1 MDDELLQEFLAESW
15 EMMSRLDNEIVLL
28 EKDPSSEELIASIF
42 RAIHTVKGTCGF
54 IGLEKIGKVSH
65 STENVLGKMRDR
77 ELEITPSS
85 ISLVLEGID
94 RVKELMEGL
103 EATGSEPE
111 IDSSDLIK
119 RLDELANS
127 GSSVE
132 EVDVDDL
139 DARIEAARLAAM
151 EERKA
156 QELAE
161 AQSAQ
166 AEVEETEPAPEEPA
180 TVTEEIKVEAPV
192 EAAPVSAPAPQ
203 QATAAPAP
211 KSASKEPAAEKDSSA
226 SHVADLSIRVNV
238 QVLDTLMNLVGELVL
253 TRNQLI
259 QLSRLD
265 EESRYAAPITHLNR
279 VTTDLQEGVMKT
291 RMQPIGNAWSKLP
304 RLVRDLTQVTGH
316 LIELEMNGADTELD
330 RTVLEAIRDPLT
342 HMVRNSADHGIE
354 PPEVRKAAGKKEAGM
369 LRLDA
374 FHEGGHV
381 IIQIQ
386 DDGAGIN
393 SEKVLAKAINNG
405 LVTEQEAENMRQS
418 EILNLIF
425 KPGLSTSEKV
435 SSVSGRGVGM
445 DVVKTQ
451 IEQIGGTV
459 ELHSEVGKGTTVR
472 IKIPLTLAIVSA
484 LIVESGG
491 ESFAI
496 PQLGVVELVR
506 VAAEEQN
513 RIERIHDNEVF
524 RLRDKLL
531 PLIHL
536 NDILDLENTAEEEC
550 DVNIVV
556 VQVADQQFG
565 IVVNEVFDTE
575 EIVVKPMGCLL
586 KDVSIY
592 QGTTI
597 LGDGRVIMI
606 LDLAGIAGQFMT
618 DSGGSS
624 QDEKETV
631 SSGRELTRMLMFD
644 VGNGNIMSVPLSLI
658 SRLEEIPQSK
668 IEKSGDRKVVQ
679 YQGGLIP
686 LLSAEGASWSG
697 EVPDPQPVIVFSE
710 GVQSMGLMVEDIR
723 DIVEEELT
731 IQMQSNR
738 PGVLGSAIIGDQA
751 IEVIDTQH
759 YVIKANPEWFT
770 QTSEVQYSRVLV
782 IDDSLFFRHLVA
794 TTIESDGYE
803 VKTASGINEALK
815 LIDKKEPFQTIIAD
829 VESLGEGLE
838 EFITTVKSKSNYEF
852 VSLISLSGN
861 ASGKQESRALAAG
874 FDRHLVKFNAK
885 QLVGAIQEVN
895 NRERAGV
902 SA

>member
-77 ELEITPSS
+77 ELEIVPDS

-103 EATGSEPE
+103 EATSAEPE
-111 IDSSDLIK
+111 IDSSDLIE
-119 RLDELANS
+119 RLDALANS
-127 GSSVE
+127 GAVVE
-132 EVDVDDL
+132 EVAADDL
-139 DARIEAARLAAM
+139 DAQIEAARLATLARI
-151 EERKA
+151 EEEKA
-156 QELAE
+156 AKE
-161 AQSAQ
+161 ASP
-166 AEVEETEPAPEEPA
+166 VEP
-180 TVTEEIKVEAPV
+180 EAPV
-192 EAAPVSAPAPQ
+192 EAEAPVEVSEV
-203 QATAAPAP
+203 AAPVIEEKKEIAP
-211 KSASKEPAAEKDSSA
+211 VANKVSQNALKNAGGEKEAGAGHA
-226 SHVADLSIRVNV
+226 VADLTIRVNV
-238 QVLDTLMNLVGELVL
+238 NVLDTLMNLVGELVL

-291 RMQPIGNAWSKLP
+291 RMQPIGNAWNKLP
-304 RLVRDLTQVTGH
+304 RLVRDLSQVTGH
-316 LIELEMNGADTELD
+316 KIELEMNGADTELD

-354 PPEVRKAAGKKEAGM
+354 SPDIRKSIGKKETG
-369 LRLDA
+369 LLKLDA

-393 SEKVLAKAINNG
+393 TEKVLAKAIANG
-405 LVTEQEAENMRQS
+405 VVSEQEAGTMRQN
-418 EILNLIF
+418 EVLNLIF
-425 KPGLSTSEKV
+425 NAGLSTSEQV

-459 ELHSEVGKGTTVR
+459 ELQSEMGAGTSVR

-484 LIVESGG
+484 LIVKSGG
-491 ESFAI
+491 EIFAI
-496 PQLGVVELVR
+496 PQLGVMELVR
-506 VAAEEQN
+506 VAAEDRS
-513 RIERIHDNEVF
+513 RIERIHENEVF

-531 PLIHL
+531 PLVYL
-536 NDILDLENTAEEEC
+536 NDVLDLEDLEKREES
-550 DVNIVV
+550 DVNIAV
-556 VQVADQQFG
+556 VQVGDQQFG
-565 IVVNEVFDTE
+565 LVVNEVFDTE

-586 KDVSIY
+586 KDVEIY

-606 LDLAGIAGQFMT
+606 LDLAGIAAQFVT
-618 DSGGSS
+618 DSTSS
-624 QDEKETV
+624 SIDDSEKS
-631 SSGRELTRMLMFD
+631 SSGAELTRMLMFN
-644 VGNGNIMSVPLSLI
+644 VGNGSMMSVPLSLI
-658 SRLEEIPQSK
+658 SRLEEIPQAK
-668 IEKSGDRKVVQ
+668 IEKSGGQSVVQ

-686 LLSAEGASWSG
+686 LLGADGASWTG

-710 GVQSMGLMVEDIR
+710 GVQSMGLMVEEIKDI
-723 DIVEEELT
+723 IEEELS
-731 IQMQSNR
+731 IQMQSSR
-738 PGVLGSAIIGDQA
+738 PGVLGSAIIGEKA

-759 YVIKANPEWFT
+759 YVIKANPDWFS
-770 QTSEVQYSRVLV
+770 QTSEVKSSHVLV
-782 IDDSLFFRHLVA
+782 IDESLFFRHLVA
-794 TTIESDGYE
+794 TTIESDGYS
-803 VKTASGINEALK
+803 VKTVATTEEAL
-815 LIDKKEPFQTIIAD
+815 LSLDKDDQFQTIIAD
-829 VESLGEGLE
+829 IDSMGEELE
-838 EFITTVKSKSNYEF
+838 EFLAIVKSKTGYEN

-861 ASGKQESRALAAG
+861 VNGNHEARALAAG
-874 FDRHLVKFNAK
+874 FDRHLIKFNAK

-895 NRERAGV
+895 DRVKTVGA